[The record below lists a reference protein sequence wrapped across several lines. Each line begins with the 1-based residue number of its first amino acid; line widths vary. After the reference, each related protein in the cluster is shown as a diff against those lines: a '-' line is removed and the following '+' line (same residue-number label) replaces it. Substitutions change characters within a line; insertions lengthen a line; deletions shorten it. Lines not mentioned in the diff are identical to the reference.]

1 MQTDAANWLE
11 SVTVAFME
19 TPARRRMVR
28 PLRQRVDFKF
38 VNVTAAEDIV
48 IDPTRYDHAG
58 RTANADTRP
67 GRLLNVR
74 V

>member
-1 MQTDAANWLE
+1 MQTHAANWLE
-11 SVTVAFME
+11 NITVAFME
-19 TPARRRMVR
+19 TPSRRRMVR

-38 VNVTAAEDIV
+38 MHVAAAEDTV
-48 IDPTRYDHAG
+48 IDPTFYDHEG